1 MQKLRA
7 SIILAAFAA
16 ATIPLMPFQ
25 AAFLRLHRGLARTLP
40 CWYHRLICR
49 LLGVRVCVTGA
60 VVRNKPVLIVA
71 NHVSWLDIPV
81 LSSVAPL
88 SFVAK
93 SEVASWPFISWLAK
107 LQRTV
112 FVDRTRRV
120 QAGRAASQIAHRLAM
135 GDAIV
140 LFAEGTSG
148 DGHGVLPFK
157 SSLFAAAEPR
167 DGQGE
172 SHYVQT
178 LTIVYTR
185 MHGLPMNRSQRHRVA
200 WYGDMDMLSHIWR
213 LLKGGPLDV
222 HIRIGE
228 PLLLASFGGR
238 KKLAQHS
245 EAEIR
250 RHFAEIL
257 TARSR

>member
-1 MQKLRA
+1 MQKFRA
-7 SIILAAFAA
+7 SAVLAVFAA
-16 ATIPLMPFQ
+16 VTVPLMPLQ
-25 AAFLRLHRGLARTLP
+25 ALFLRSSPALARELP
-40 CWYHRLICR
+40 RWYHRFVCR
-49 LLGVRVCVTGA
+49 LLGVRVHVTGA
-60 VVRNKPVLIVA
+60 VARDKPVLIVA

-93 SEVASWPFISWLAK
+93 SEVSTWPFVSWLAK

-120 QAGRAASQIAHRLAM
+120 QAGAVANQIAQRLST
-135 GDAIV
+135 GDNIV

-148 DGHGVLPFK
+148 DGNGVLPFK
-157 SSLFAAAEPR
+157 SSLFSAAEPR
-167 DGQGE
+167 EGE
-172 SHYVQT
+172 GDSCYVQT
-178 LTIVYTR
+178 LAIVYTR
-185 MHGLPMNRSQRHRVA
+185 VHGLPMNRSQRHKVA

-222 HIRIGE
+222 HVRIGE

-245 EAEIR
+245 EAQIR

-257 TARSR
+257 TARPR